1 MCKYNNKQ
9 NLNDIQLVG
18 QWIINRNMSNQK
30 YLYKTVDSQLTTVG
44 YSRQSFAFGIAK
56 SHSRVFLS
64 LSTLGIQRFLK
75 IPLQVSYSFEKQL
88 KSTTIRRCR
97 NRIESHVQED
107 WKTESIRLQVSSLTY
122 GSCMNG
128 TQHEYM
134 LVKTRICLCKRG
146 EVILYCDSVYNFF
159 QNVNL
164 YISFHNSVNSQ
175 CTLLFSK

>member
-1 MCKYNNKQ
+1 MEL
-9 NLNDIQLVG
+9 LNH
-18 QWIINRNMSNQK
+18 
-30 YLYKTVDSQLTTVG
+30 T
-44 YSRQSFAFGIAK
+44 
-56 SHSRVFLS
+56 RVFLS
-64 LSTLGIQRFLK
+64 LSTLEIQRFLK

-107 WKTESIRLQVSSLTY
+107 WKTSGTFRRQGVWNTESIRLQVSSLTY

-128 TQHEYM
+128 TQHQYM

-159 QNVNL
+159 QNVSL